1 MEDRGD
7 KWRKWVING
16 GKGFVIG
23 GKGFVIGG
31 KGW

>member
-1 MEDRGD
+1 MEDRGA
-7 KWRKWVING
+7 KWRKWVISG

-31 KGW
+31 KGS